1 MPVGFLIVYSEPGDL
16 VTVDEYQD
24 WYNNEHVPLRM
35 NHLKSFL
42 TGARY
47 SALDS
52 QIPSWVALYDVD
64 DTQTFSDESYTRLRA
79 NRSPREANLVKRL
92 SILDR
97 QTCELVSDSG
107 TSPLTT
113 SLASKNPSR
122 GLITHELGDQEEPA
136 KEWFD
141 AVSMMLKD
149 SRGWVRTRLFK
160 CIDNL
165 KTGLSIPPVPEAQVV
180 PMFFALHEFTS
191 AEMAMDPFVTD
202 ILSTSTVVSFSN
214 LRKWGLYR
222 AYPGIAQNN
231 LAGSVD

>member
-1 MPVGFLIVYSEPGDL
+1 MPVGFLIVYSEPGEL

-35 NHLKSFL
+35 NYLKSFL

-97 QTCELVSDSG
+97 QTCELVLDSG

-122 GLITHELGDQEEPA
+122 GLITHGLGNQEEPA

-141 AVSMMLKD
+141 AVSVMLKD
-149 SRGWVRTRLFK
+149 NRGWVRTRLFK

-165 KTGLSIPPVPEAQVV
+165 KTGVSIPPVPEAQVV

-231 LAGSVD
+231 LTGSVD